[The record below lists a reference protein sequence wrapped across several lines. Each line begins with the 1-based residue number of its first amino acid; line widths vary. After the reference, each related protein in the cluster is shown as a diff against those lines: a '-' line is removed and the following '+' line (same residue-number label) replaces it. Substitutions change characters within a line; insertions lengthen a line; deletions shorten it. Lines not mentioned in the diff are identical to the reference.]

1 MMFDSEW
8 CKEYL
13 PDSYRLAHG
22 EFFKARMPEEPA
34 TDVTESVLIE
44 TEGYVAVI
52 QYQLCS

>member
-1 MMFDSEW
+1 MIFDSEW

-34 TDVTESVLIE
+34 TDVTESVPTE